1 MDPTRERPCGISVQQ
16 LADFIVL
23 TFEAEKPGVL
33 QDIDYQVRVNDGTLV
48 YLPFLQTGSGF
59 TLAL

>member
-1 MDPTRERPCGISVQQ
+1 VIDAEQAKQ

-23 TFEAEKPGVL
+23 TYEAEKPGVL
-33 QDIDYQVRVNDGTLV
+33 QDIAYEVKVNDSSLL
-48 YLPFLQTGSGF
+48 YLPFVQLPSGF